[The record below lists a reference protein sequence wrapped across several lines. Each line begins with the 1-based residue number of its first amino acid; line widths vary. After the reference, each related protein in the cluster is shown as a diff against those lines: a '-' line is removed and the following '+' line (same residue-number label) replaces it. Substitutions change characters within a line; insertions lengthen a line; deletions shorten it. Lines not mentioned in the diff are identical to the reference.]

1 MITLIE
7 NLPENMV
14 GFKATGEV
22 DERDFTDVVIPK
34 VKELVE
40 RTGSL
45 NYMLVLDTSIKN
57 FSMGAWFKDV
67 VMGIKY
73 ITKWNRAA
81 IVTDTDGIRSFTE
94 FFSLISPGE
103 FKGFE
108 HKDLQTAIDWCTEK
122 TDLK

>member
-7 NLPENMV
+7 NLPSNMV

-22 DERDFTDVVIPK
+22 EEKDFTDVVIPK

-57 FSMGAWFKDV
+57 FSMGAWFKDA

-81 IVTDTDGIRSFTE
+81 IVTDTEGIRSFTD
-94 FFSLISPGE
+94 FFSLIIPGE

-108 HKDLQTAIDWCTEK
+108 HNELQSAIDWCAEK